1 MNKNR
6 FIALILALAIFP
18 AAQPAFAFNFV
29 GEAVREL
36 SHLNREYT
44 REYAKPAVVPTAGM
58 STTQGHANG
67 DCPQFQA
74 YGYPQTNDAKI
85 QHRAFYSCR
94 GGYAGMYDPA
104 EKTPLWIAERLSAG
118 EMDGRANRKGLDFNE
133 DPQIPSG
140 ANAHLDDYKRSGYD
154 KGHLAPAGD
163 FRASQALMNQ
173 TFLLSNAVPQNPE
186 HNRGIWANL
195 EAGLREMTARRG
207 DLYVITGPVYSNPH
221 RAKIGRGVSVPD
233 ALYKVVVDSRKQE
246 MTAFIIPNRADVG
259 DDPGRY
265 QVNVR
270 DVERAT
276 GLNFNPNLGRADADR
291 LEVGGGNWML
301 PRVRVRFND

>member
-1 MNKNR
+1 MIKNR
-6 FIALILALAIFP
+6 FIAFILALATLP

-36 SHLNREYT
+36 SHYSREQT
-44 REYAKPAVVPTAGM
+44 REYAKSNAVSLAGM
-58 STTQGHANG
+58 STTQGHTNG
-67 DCPQFQA
+67 DCPQFQS
-74 YGYPQTNDAKI
+74 YGYPQPSDAKI
-85 QHRAFYSCR
+85 QHRAFYACR
-94 GGYAGMYDPA
+94 AGYAGMYDPA
-104 EKTPLWIAERLSAG
+104 EKTSLWIAEHLSAR
-118 EMDGRANRKGLDFNE
+118 EMDGNANRKGVEFNE
-133 DPQIPSG
+133 DPQIPAG
-140 ANAHLDDYKRSGYD
+140 ANARLDDYRRSGYD

-163 FRASQALMNQ
+163 YRASQELMNQ

-195 EAGLREMTARRG
+195 EAGLREMTMRRG
-207 DLYVITGPVYSNPH
+207 DLYVVTGPVYSNPQ

-233 ALYKVVVDSRKQE
+233 ALYKVIVDSRTHE
-246 MTAFIIPNRADVG
+246 MTAFIIPNRGDVG
-259 DDPGRY
+259 DDPARF

-270 DVERAT
+270 EVERVT
-276 GLNFNPNLGRADADR
+276 GLNFNPNLARADADR

>member
-1 MNKNR
+1 MIKNR
-6 FIALILALAIFP
+6 IITIALALFVLP
-18 AAQPAFAFNFV
+18 SAQPAFAFNLV
-29 GEAVREL
+29 GDAVREL
-36 SHLNREYT
+36 SHLGHEYQKG
-44 REYAKPAVVPTAGM
+44 YPKPALIPSAGM
-58 STTQGHANG
+58 STTQGRPNG
-67 DCPQFQA
+67 DCPQFQT
-74 YGYPQTNDAKI
+74 YGYPQSSDAKI
-85 QHRAFYSCR
+85 QHRSFYSCR
-94 GGYAGMYDPA
+94 AGYAGMYDPA
-104 EKTPLWIAERLSAG
+104 EKTPLWIAEHLSARQ
-118 EMDGRANRKGLDFNE
+118 MDGRANRKGVEFNE

-140 ANAHLDDYKRSGYD
+140 ANARLEDYKRSGYD

-163 FRASQALMNQ
+163 YRASQELMNN
-173 TFLLSNAVPQNPE
+173 TFLLSNAVPQNPD

-195 EAGLREMTARRG
+195 EASVREMTARRG
-207 DLYVITGPVYSNPH
+207 DLYVITGPVYSNTH
-221 RAKIGRGVSVPD
+221 RSKIGRGVSVPD
-233 ALYKVVVDSRKQE
+233 ALYKVVVDSSTHE

-270 DVERAT
+270 EVERAT